1 MGRAVPQRSLPP
13 CGRDREGGTTSN
25 GPCLRSE
32 TQSPHS
38 RYLEPAQV
46 ATGCLGF
53 LLGVIRWRTGN
64 TTAAIVVHATINFA
78 AASFFTAMI
87 LLAGWIL

>member
-1 MGRAVPQRSLPP
+1 VRKGQ
-13 CGRDREGGTTSN
+13 GGGTTSN

-46 ATGCLGF
+46 AAGCLGF

-78 AASFFTAMI
+78 AATFFTAMI
-87 LLAGWIL
+87 LLAAWIL